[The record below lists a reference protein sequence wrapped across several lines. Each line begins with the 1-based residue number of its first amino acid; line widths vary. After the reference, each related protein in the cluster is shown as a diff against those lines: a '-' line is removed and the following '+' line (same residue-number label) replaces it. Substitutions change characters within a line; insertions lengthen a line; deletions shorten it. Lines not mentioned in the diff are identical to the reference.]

1 MANLNF
7 KSYAAAAAALASLAN
22 FDVTGKPTFFRDD
35 EVLELS
41 KGADH

>member
-7 KSYAAAAAALASLAN
+7 KSYAAAAALASLAN